1 MSVLSDL
8 FSSIKAFQQY
18 VPYLEA
24 NTSFD
29 DLNASALP
37 ASKQIK
43 IIITPSIYTSIQNL
57 MEGNGSAKKEAL
69 RGALANLTM
78 SKQLSFDVITRRKQ
92 NIETYKYE
100 VEQMKR
106 DLMQGYF
113 NAMDTLISIL
123 NEEGSNEWMATDYCK
138 KLKELQIQTTE
149 DFDSIYPIDLSYLF
163 FFRCIPWQKE
173 VLDERMGGLF
183 SRAEGN
189 ESTIP
194 LLKRA
199 LAKLTI
205 AKALRRFDILQFPE
219 VIRGLFQDT
228 KALRYA
234 SMEQT
239 EILRLADQLTVE
251 ADQLISAVELTL
263 TEADQTNIVSTT
275 SFNRPEDKIYVM
287 S

>member
-1 MSVLSDL
+1 MSILSEL
-8 FSSIKAFQQY
+8 FPSVGAFGKY

-24 NTSFD
+24 NTNFD

-43 IIITPSIYTSIQNL
+43 IIITPDIYTLIKNL
-57 MEGNGSAKKEAL
+57 SEGVGSEKKEAL

-78 SKQLSFDVITRRKQ
+78 SRQLSFDVITRRKQ

-100 VEQMKR
+100 MEQMKR
-106 DLMQGYF
+106 DLMQSYF
-113 NAMDTLISIL
+113 NAMDTLIAIL
-123 NEEGSNEWMATDYCK
+123 NEEESEAWMNTDYCK
-138 KLKELQIQTTE
+138 KLKELEIRTTE
-149 DFDSIYPIDLSYLF
+149 EFDSIYPIDLSYLF

-189 ESTIP
+189 ESAIP

-199 LAKLTI
+199 LAKYTI

-219 VIRGLFQDT
+219 VIRGLFRDS
-228 KALRYA
+228 KAMRYG
-234 SMEQT
+234 SLEQT
-239 EILRLADQLTVE
+239 EILRLADQLTAE
-251 ADQLISAVELTL
+251 ADQLISAIELSFSS
-263 TEADQTNIVSTT
+263 DQENIVSTT
-275 SFNRPEDKIYVM
+275 SFNRPEDKIYLM

>member
-1 MSVLSDL
+1 MSILSEL
-8 FSSIKAFQQY
+8 FPSVGAFGKY

-24 NTSFD
+24 NANFD

-43 IIITPSIYTSIQNL
+43 IIITPDIYTLIKNL
-57 MEGNGSAKKEAL
+57 SEGVGSEKKEAL

-78 SKQLSFDVITRRKQ
+78 SSQLSFDVITRRKQ
-92 NIETYKYE
+92 HIETYKYE

-106 DLMQGYF
+106 DLMQNYF
-113 NAMDTLISIL
+113 NAMDTLIAIL
-123 NEEGSNEWMATDYCK
+123 NEEESEAWMNTDYCK
-138 KLKELQIQTTE
+138 KLKELEIRTTE
-149 DFDSIYPIDLSYLF
+149 EFDSIYPIDLSYLF

-173 VLDERMGGLF
+173 VLDERMSGLF

-189 ESTIP
+189 ESAIP

-199 LAKLTI
+199 LAKYTI

-219 VIRGLFQDT
+219 VIRGLFRDS
-228 KALRYA
+228 KAMRYG
-234 SMEQT
+234 SLEQT
-239 EILRLADQLTVE
+239 EILRLADQLIAE
-251 ADQLISAVELTL
+251 ADQLISAIELSFSS
-263 TEADQTNIVSTT
+263 DQENIVSTT
-275 SFNRPEDKIYVM
+275 SFNRPEDKIYLM

>member
-1 MSVLSDL
+1 MSSNILSDL
-8 FSSIKAFQQY
+8 FPSVLLFGKY

-24 NTSFD
+24 NTNFD
-29 DLNASALP
+29 NLNASALP

-43 IIITPSIYTSIQNL
+43 IIITSGIYDSISAEADTS
-57 MEGNGSAKKEAL
+57 EKREAL

-113 NAMDTLISIL
+113 NAMDTLISLL
-123 NEEGSNEWMATDYCK
+123 NEEKSAAWQATDYCK
-138 KLKELQIQTTE
+138 KLKLLKIQTTE
-149 DFDSIYPIDLSYLF
+149 EFDSIYPIDLSYLF

-173 VLDERMGGLF
+173 VLDEKLGGLF

-189 ESTIP
+189 ESEIP

-199 LAKLTI
+199 LCKYTI

-219 VIRGLFQDT
+219 VIRGLFLDAKPSRT
-228 KALRYA
+228 GE
-234 SMEQT
+234 SEQT
-239 EILRLADQLTVE
+239 QILRLADQLTAE
-251 ADQLISAVELTL
+251 ADLLVSGIELAL
-263 TEADQTNIVSTT
+263 NESGTNIVSTT
-275 SFNRPEDKIYVM
+275 SFNRPEDKIYLL

>member
-1 MSVLSDL
+1 MSILSDL
-8 FSSIKAFQQY
+8 FPSINSFGKY

-43 IIITPSIYTSIQNL
+43 IIITSDIYATISAEAETS
-57 MEGNGSAKKEAL
+57 EKRESL

-78 SKQLSFDVITRRKQ
+78 SKQISFDVITRRKQ

-113 NAMDTLISIL
+113 NAMDTLISL
-123 NEEGSNEWMATDYCK
+123 LDKENSTAWQATEYCK
-138 KLKELQIQTTE
+138 KLKLLQIQTTE

-173 VLDERMGGLF
+173 VLDEKLGGLF
-183 SRAEGN
+183 SRAEGH
-189 ESTIP
+189 ESEIP

-199 LAKLTI
+199 LCKYTI

-219 VIRGLFQDT
+219 VIRGLFLDAKPSRT
-228 KALRYA
+228 GE
-234 SMEQT
+234 SEQT
-239 EILRLADQLTVE
+239 QILRLSDQLTAE
-251 ADQLISAVELTL
+251 ADQLVSAVELTL
-263 TEADQTNIVSTT
+263 TESDQTDIISTT
-275 SFNRPEDKIYVM
+275 SFNRPSDKIYVM